1 MKDFYIVDFHS
12 DSSWPGQ
19 VKSEVLLLMSSM
31 SILIL
36 RTQTMLI
43 AQVVET
49 LKEKLSKLT
58 PAAAEPALGC
68 SSQTLWK
75 MKIHDI
81 LLMLFFAQDLG
92 QKISGGKMFCLALA
106 YSILRW
112 AWLLRDPGLIK
123 IHIVCNNWD
132 SLACLVWTKNVCAIY
147 YLGQYLSCS

>member
-1 MKDFYIVDFHS
+1 
-12 DSSWPGQ
+12 
-19 VKSEVLLLMSSM
+19 M
-31 SILIL
+31 SILVL
-36 RTQTMLI
+36 RTQTMLV

-106 YSILRW
+106 YSISSGPGSCVIQG
-112 AWLLRDPGLIK
+112 WLKFILFVIIGTALHALYGPKIFVQYIIWDNISGFCSEEQSLPYFSRDFLLPVPSHFLWY
-123 IHIVCNNWD
+123 H
-132 SLACLVWTKNVCAIY
+132 
-147 YLGQYLSCS
+147 LS